1 MIVNKNNS
9 KSTNLKYIFELQK
22 SNYNEIKM
30 STTDINLAAKTLTK
44 LLKNDKIDEKE
55 YKILSKAVVSKYIYN
70 EFEEK
75 LDKYFIKSLYNV
87 FRRDQILSN
96 SKEKENKN
104 NGLKNEDST
113 EEIKK
118 EDELSDEVLGS
129 EEVDPEK
136 ME

>member
-9 KSTNLKYIFELQK
+9 KSTDLKYIFELQK

-30 STTDINLAAKTLTK
+30 STTDINLAAKILTK

-75 LDKYFIKSLYNV
+75 LDKYFIKQ
-87 FRRDQILSN
+87 FLS
-96 SKEKENKN
+96 SVGE
-104 NGLKNEDST
+104 
-113 EEIKK
+113 
-118 EDELSDEVLGS
+118 
-129 EEVDPEK
+129 
-136 ME
+136 

>member
-1 MIVNKNNS
+1 MDMIVNKNNS

-75 LDKYFIKSLYNV
+75 LDKYFIKQ
-87 FRRDQILSN
+87 FLS
-96 SKEKENKN
+96 SVGE
-104 NGLKNEDST
+104 
-113 EEIKK
+113 
-118 EDELSDEVLGS
+118 
-129 EEVDPEK
+129 
-136 ME
+136 

>member
-1 MIVNKNNS
+1 MDMIVNKNNS
-9 KSTNLKYIFELQK
+9 KSTDLKYIFELQK

-75 LDKYFIKSLYNV
+75 LDKYFIKQ
-87 FRRDQILSN
+87 FLS
-96 SKEKENKN
+96 SVGE
-104 NGLKNEDST
+104 
-113 EEIKK
+113 
-118 EDELSDEVLGS
+118 
-129 EEVDPEK
+129 
-136 ME
+136 

>member
-1 MIVNKNNS
+1 MDMIVNKNNS

-87 FRRDQILSN
+87 FRRD
-96 SKEKENKN
+96 
-104 NGLKNEDST
+104 
-113 EEIKK
+113 
-118 EDELSDEVLGS
+118 
-129 EEVDPEK
+129 
-136 ME
+136 

>member
-1 MIVNKNNS
+1 MDMIVNKNNS
-9 KSTNLKYIFELQK
+9 KSTDLKYIFELQK
-22 SNYNEIKM
+22 SNHNEIKM

-87 FRRDQILSN
+87 FRRD
-96 SKEKENKN
+96 
-104 NGLKNEDST
+104 
-113 EEIKK
+113 
-118 EDELSDEVLGS
+118 
-129 EEVDPEK
+129 
-136 ME
+136 

>member
-1 MIVNKNNS
+1 MDMIVNKNNS
-9 KSTNLKYIFELQK
+9 KSTDLKYIFELQK

-87 FRRDQILSN
+87 FRRD
-96 SKEKENKN
+96 
-104 NGLKNEDST
+104 
-113 EEIKK
+113 
-118 EDELSDEVLGS
+118 
-129 EEVDPEK
+129 
-136 ME
+136 

>member
-1 MIVNKNNS
+1 M
-9 KSTNLKYIFELQK
+9 
-22 SNYNEIKM
+22 
-30 STTDINLAAKTLTK
+30 
-44 LLKNDKIDEKE
+44 
-55 YKILSKAVVSKYIYN
+55 
-70 EFEEK
+70 
-75 LDKYFIKSLYNV
+75 
-87 FRRDQILSN
+87 SN